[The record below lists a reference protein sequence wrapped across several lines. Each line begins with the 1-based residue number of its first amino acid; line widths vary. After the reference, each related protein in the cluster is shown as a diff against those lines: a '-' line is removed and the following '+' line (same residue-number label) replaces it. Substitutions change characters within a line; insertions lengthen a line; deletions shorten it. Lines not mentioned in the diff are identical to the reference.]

1 MKLNRQSL
9 DRLIENNKND
19 ADLLEAIQDALKSFE
34 DYHIAIYSMETRRK
48 LLIGT
53 VEATSFQAEMMN
65 MDQKRT
71 NCHNAVLA
79 NISMLNRMA
88 EMNGLPPVYDGTISR
103 EQPYRR
109 QVADAVLGYVREIIL
124 ERP

>member
-1 MKLNRQSL
+1 MNRQTL
-9 DRLIENNKND
+9 NQLIENSKS
-19 ADLLEAIQDALKSFE
+19 DLELLGAIQDALKSFE
-34 DYHIAIYSMETRRK
+34 EYHTAIYSMETRKK

-53 VEATSFQAEMMN
+53 VDAQKYQEEVTA

-79 NISMLNRMA
+79 NVSMLNRMA
-88 EMNGLPPVYDGTISR
+88 TLANLPPIYDGTISQ
-103 EQPYRR
+103 EHPYRR
-109 QVADAVLGYVREIIL
+109 QVADAVLAFVQDIIL